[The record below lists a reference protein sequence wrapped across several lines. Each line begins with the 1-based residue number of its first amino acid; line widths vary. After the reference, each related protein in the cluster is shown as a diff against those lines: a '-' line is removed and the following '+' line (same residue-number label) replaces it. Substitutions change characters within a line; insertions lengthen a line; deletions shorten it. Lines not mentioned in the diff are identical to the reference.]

1 MIGVAENSLAW
12 RRSSWRTEVGTRLD
26 EMRNRLDAVEQLDR
40 ASGPTA
46 QSDERRKAAKAFV
59 KASLDKA
66 QRALDEQP
74 SFGEGLIS
82 WWIGDTITTAW
93 EAVHEAEVWLVR
105 LEDAEAVRVGLPWLL
120 SWLQRTL
127 EKNERRSNYEKALE
141 GQEKK
146 GAQLDPTLIEQAYRD
161 VIVANSDRY
170 SNLRTFRNNLI
181 LVTVL
186 LGGLVCVL
194 AAWHAVSP
202 GFVTLCSGADDNGV
216 VHCVGG
222 ADPQR
227 WDVAL
232 VVLVGAVGGLLAIA
246 FGLAKT
252 ETPPSRY
259 DPRAWQALLKPVA
272 GGATALAGV
281 LLLQADLL
289 ISPAGA
295 RSESLFLGYALLF
308 GFSQQLFTQFVDKRA
323 GDLIGT
329 DGTGSKDDAKK

>member
-1 MIGVAENSLAW
+1 
-12 RRSSWRTEVGTRLD
+12 
-26 EMRNRLDAVEQLDR
+26 
-40 ASGPTA
+40 
-46 QSDERRKAAKAFV
+46 
-59 KASLDKA
+59 
-66 QRALDEQP
+66 
-74 SFGEGLIS
+74 
-82 WWIGDTITTAW
+82 
-93 EAVHEAEVWLVR
+93 
-105 LEDAEAVRVGLPWLL
+105 
-120 SWLQRTL
+120 
-127 EKNERRSNYEKALE
+127 
-141 GQEKK
+141 
-146 GAQLDPTLIEQAYRD
+146 LIEQAYRD

-186 LGGLVCVL
+186 LGGLICVL
-194 AAWHAVSP
+194 AAWHAVTP

-216 VHCVGG
+216 VHCIDG
-222 ADPQR
+222 ADPHR

-232 VVLVGAVGGLLAIA
+232 VALVGAVGGLLAIA

-259 DPRAWQALLKPVA
+259 DPRAWQA
-272 GGATALAGV
+272 

-329 DGTGSKDDAKK
+329 DGTGSENGAKK

>member
-1 MIGVAENSLAW
+1 
-12 RRSSWRTEVGTRLD
+12 
-26 EMRNRLDAVEQLDR
+26 MRNRLDAAEQLDSE
-40 ASGPTA
+40 SGSAA
-46 QSDERRKAAKAFV
+46 QSDERRKEV
-59 KASLDKA
+59 GVVRASLDKA
-66 QRALDEQP
+66 QGVLGEEQ
-74 SFGEGLIS
+74 SFREGLVS
-82 WWIGDTITTAW
+82 WWNGDTITTAW
-93 EAVHEAEVWLVR
+93 EAIHEAEVWLVR
-105 LEDAEAVRVGLPWLL
+105 LEGTNAVRVSLPWFL

-141 GQEKK
+141 AQEKK
-146 GAQLDPTLIEQAYRD
+146 GAPLDLTLIQRAYRD

-202 GFVTLCSGADDNGV
+202 SFLTLCSGADDNGV
-216 VHCVGG
+216 VHCIDG
-222 ADPQR
+222 AGPQR
-227 WDVAL
+227 SDVAL
-232 VVLVGAVGGLLAIA
+232 VTLVGAVGGLLAIA

-259 DPRAWQALLKPVA
+259 DPRIWQALLKPVA

-295 RSESLFLGYALLF
+295 SSESLFLGYALLF

-323 GDLIGT
+323 GDLIDT
-329 DGTGSKDDAKK
+329 DGTESKDGAKR